1 VVLIDIF
8 NNLTDINNLTG
19 VATISTMVLG
29 AISLFIANMG
39 RFIQAKKF
47 GIPVRAVHQANI
59 SDSADL
65 WVALVGTLGFGIF
78 IPLIMLN
85 LDVSWWLRL
94 IIAFIAFALGI
105 LSTKSLLKIQTSKKV
120 KRDGKEYAVT
130 KDFPIL
136 LISCIALITT
146 TAYMRLH
153 YIYNL
158 DTITNGR
165 IIGDFFPSLLNIV
178 VIVIQGCYV
187 LCLLL
192 LLILN
197 VFTRMTGSRDIMTT
211 AIDGQNYLI
220 TMRHNLD
227 KWILQ
232 PCEILDYETYFNKVS
247 SAHNDVK
254 IVLFEKGVFII
265 KDLSSLTEPIYYHA
279 NSGIAEKGHIKQNG
293 SVN

>member
-1 VVLIDIF
+1 MVLDIF

-19 VATISTMVLG
+19 IATISTMILG

-47 GIPVRAVHQANI
+47 GIPVRAIHQANI

-78 IPLIMLN
+78 IPIIMLN

-94 IIAFIAFALGI
+94 LVVFIAFVLG
-105 LSTKSLLKIQTSKKV
+105 LFSTKSLLRIKTSKKV
-120 KRDGKEYAVT
+120 IRDGKEYAVT

-136 LISCIALITT
+136 LISCVAFITAA
-146 TAYMRLH
+146 AYMRLQ
-153 YIYNL
+153 YIYNHEF
-158 DTITNGR
+158 TTGGR

-178 VIVIQGCYV
+178 AIIIQGSYV

-197 VFTRMTGSRDIMTT
+197 ILTRMTGSRDIMTT
-211 AIDGQNYLI
+211 SIKDQNYLI

-232 PCEILDYETYFNKVS
+232 PCDILDYETYFNKES
-247 SAHNDVK
+247 SVHDDVK
-254 IVLFEKGVFII
+254 IILFEKGVFII
-265 KDLSSLTEPIYYHA
+265 KDLSTLSEPIYYHA
-279 NSGIAEKGHIKQNG
+279 NSGIAEKGQIKNIK
-293 SVN
+293 